1 VPKASEHW
9 ERIEAAIAG
18 ESVDHPP
25 VSLWRHFPEEDQDA
39 ATLARVT
46 LAWQRRFA
54 FDFVKLMPPG
64 DYPVIAWG
72 GASEYRGSPSGTRT
86 VTRYP
91 VEQPADWPTIRP
103 LPVDHGPFRTVN
115 EAARLVAR
123 ELGGAVPVL
132 QTVFSPLTVAYKL
145 SAGRVLHDLVEHP
158 ALVEEALAAI
168 TETMRALVHAALA
181 AGADGLFF
189 ATQCATA
196 DLTDPATYARWGR
209 PGDLAVLEAA
219 AGSPFLLLHIHG
231 PAPHFDLLADYPVH
245 VLNWHDRRAGPS
257 LAEGEQ
263 RSGRCV
269 AGGLDETA
277 IATLAPEAV
286 AAQARDAIAQLKG
299 RHLMVTP
306 GCVIPIATPDANVA
320 AAVAAVRSN
329 GERSQRS

>member
-103 LPVDHGPFRTVN
+103 LPVDLGPFRTVN
-115 EAARLVAR
+115 ETARLVAR

-219 AGSPFLLLHIHG
+219 AG
-231 PAPHFDLLADYPVH
+231 
-245 VLNWHDRRAGPS
+245 AGPS